1 MRTCSLSENSSRIGS
16 SSEFSEPETIRSTE
30 LPPPKTV
37 SASPSPALLTLQPL
51 HMVIM
56 KETISSKAAKRLMM
70 FINRPLFRFVVRED
84 HCLRIHQPHFDNDP

>member
-30 LPPPKTV
+30 PPLPKTV
-37 SASPSPALLTLQPL
+37 SASPPSVLPTLQPL

-56 KETISSKAAKRLMM
+56 KETISSKAAKRFMI
-70 FINRPLFRFVVRED
+70 F
-84 HCLRIHQPHFDNDP
+84 